1 MSKYWIVSPPD
12 STLTES
18 DRPAH
23 CELDGLN
30 LEPLDHASAAR
41 LAEEVAGRPQGVRFV
56 LLKNYEG
63 IASVP
68 DAYAYDTEFTLAE
81 NPFLSGS
88 SLGLD
93 SYIHLTTNGS
103 RIHNFCFS
111 VGFTDSVWILFVVSD
126 GGILSLAGAQR
137 RLHKNLQGIFT

>member
-12 STLTES
+12 GTLTES
-18 DRPAH
+18 DRLAR

-68 DAYAYDTEFTLAE
+68 DAYDTEFTLAE
-81 NPFLSGS
+81 KPFLSGS

-93 SYIHLTTNGS
+93 SYIHLTTNG
-103 RIHNFCFS
+103 IYNFCFS
-111 VGFTDSVWILFVVSD
+111 VGFTNSVWILFVVSD
-126 GGILSLAGAQR
+126 GGIFSLAGAQR
-137 RLHKNLQGIFT
+137 RLHKNLQGLFA